1 MRRPRPAPIA
11 RRRSYRSR
19 SGTALT
25 RLSFATERNMEI
37 ERENRLLLEKMSMI
51 VRRPARDPVRARRR
65 QVC

>member
-1 MRRPRPAPIA
+1 MRRPRRAPVA